1 MHFQKINLELVDN
14 SLQEF
19 YSTVKNHTTDSGY
32 DLFFPEY
39 ITIPAKSLGFAID
52 LKVRCEPVFTG
63 GYYLYPRSSIS
74 KTPLRLANSVGIID
88 NGYRGTL
95 QVRVDN
101 HSNEDYMVKRGER
114 LFQICHPSLSPLD
127 VKITNSINLNTE
139 RGTGGFGSTN

>member
-1 MHFQKINLELVDN
+1 MHFQRMNIELVDN

-19 YSTVKNHTTDSGY
+19 YSTVKNHITDSGY
-32 DLFFPEY
+32 DLFFPED
-39 ITIPAKSLGFAID
+39 ITIPAKALGFAID
-52 LKVRCEPVFTG
+52 LKVRCEPIFFG

-101 HSNEDYMVKRGER
+101 HSTDDFTVKRGER
-114 LFQICHPSLSPLD
+114 LFQICHPSLAPFE
-127 VKITNSINLNTE
+127 VKIMDKINLHTS
-139 RGTGGFGSTN
+139 RGAGGFGSTN

>member
-14 SLQEF
+14 ALQEF

-32 DLFFPEY
+32 DLFFPED
-39 ITIPAKSLGFAID
+39 ITIPAKTLGFAID

-101 HSNEDYMVKRGER
+101 HSNEDYVVKRGER
-114 LFQICHPSLSPLD
+114 LFQICHPSLAPLD